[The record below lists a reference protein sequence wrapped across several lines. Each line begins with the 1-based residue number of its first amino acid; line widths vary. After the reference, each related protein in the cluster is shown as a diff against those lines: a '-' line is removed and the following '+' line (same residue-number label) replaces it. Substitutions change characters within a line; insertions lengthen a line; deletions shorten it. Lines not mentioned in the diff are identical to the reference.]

1 VKTDSVAYPTAG
13 ESFGISGLQKQ
24 GSVEKCLSPF
34 TAVSKD
40 FDEND
45 WMENTAPC
53 DHLRQSNDSRL
64 FGAVHRSAIHSR
76 IDGIEIKKGTS
87 KQIENG

>member
-1 VKTDSVAYPTAG
+1 
-13 ESFGISGLQKQ
+13 
-24 GSVEKCLSPF
+24 
-34 TAVSKD
+34 
-40 FDEND
+40 
-45 WMENTAPC
+45 MENTAPC